1 MHLFTEKLSLRAY
14 LSVYL
19 FVRGKN
25 YDRKDVH
32 LRYIYKDRFTA
43 WIEQIFPNFNL
54 GSVKEF
60 DFNFDSLVDENGL
73 NLGKNVVFEDL
84 EEVYRMIEKKICL
97 TNQLQFKH
105 DVIWFK
111 AFLKKKITVL
121 EPFSNS
127 GVNKLRGILI
137 MIQAVAFYKK
147 KICI

>member
-1 MHLFTEKLSLRAY
+1 MRLFTEKLSLRAF
-14 LSVYL
+14 LSIIIFISKKKY
-19 FVRGKN
+19 N
-25 YDRKDVH
+25 YKDVH
-32 LRYIYKDRFTA
+32 LRYIYKDGFTA
-43 WIEQIFPNFNL
+43 WIGKIFPNLNL

-105 DVIWFK
+105 DIIWFK

-127 GVNKLRGILI
+127 GVNNLRSILI

-147 KICI
+147 KTLY